1 MTNQEYITGIAT
13 LISDY
18 RITELTKPLDAAHVE
33 RWVCQF
39 APEER
44 RVVLRETF
52 HILSRHYVKKEGIYA
67 FLDEKVIDPIVK
79 KGNINDV
86 IFAFTQKNGNSQ
98 KFIYDYIGS
107 KGKFTIQRGNFTDA
121 SKLYI
126 YVDDGLYSE
135 GRAEGDIGRLIE
147 LLPEKAHL
155 QVYYMLVYS
164 EGMAYWKEKFLRKAE
179 KKQITIDFI
188 HKDSYINDR
197 DKELDRYDFFW
208 PDQSCSEDEEVA
220 RYEKKLRVTNRY
232 QALYCKNE
240 NNPGV
245 CSSSEANKQLTA
257 IFLKYGIHI
266 ANATQSKQF
275 LPLGFGLPISF
286 GFGAVNATDCN
297 IPNNCPLVLWWGD
310 IDSPETLAGAWYP
323 LLPRRN
329 NREMYEEI
337 RKYEADLSLAGN
349 KDILKTVYRL
359 SVEECRK
366 SRQANANWKDFIE
379 NVNISEI
386 HEEIQASELYQYMQ
400 RLDMDII
407 KMIQTVM
414 YIGLD
419 YHPERTSEQDMEH
432 YYEAYEYEEYTQM
445 QEAEDVG
452 LQVEDP
458 EWLYW
463 SWMEDLIWQEG
474 YDAKDIEIDQ
484 IYSKLECLPKYMK
497 RAFKILGIQ

>member
-1 MTNQEYITGIAT
+1 
-13 LISDY
+13 
-18 RITELTKPLDAAHVE
+18 
-33 RWVCQF
+33 
-39 APEER
+39 
-44 RVVLRETF
+44 
-52 HILSRHYVKKEGIYA
+52 
-67 FLDEKVIDPIVK
+67 
-79 KGNINDV
+79 
-86 IFAFTQKNGNSQ
+86 
-98 KFIYDYIGS
+98 
-107 KGKFTIQRGNFTDA
+107 
-121 SKLYI
+121 
-126 YVDDGLYSE
+126 
-135 GRAEGDIGRLIE
+135 
-147 LLPEKAHL
+147 
-155 QVYYMLVYS
+155 
-164 EGMAYWKEKFLRKAE
+164 
-179 KKQITIDFI
+179 
-188 HKDSYINDR
+188 
-197 DKELDRYDFFW
+197 
-208 PDQSCSEDEEVA
+208 
-220 RYEKKLRVTNRY
+220 
-232 QALYCKNE
+232 
-240 NNPGV
+240 
-245 CSSSEANKQLTA
+245 
-257 IFLKYGIHI
+257 
-266 ANATQSKQF
+266 
-275 LPLGFGLPISF
+275 
-286 GFGAVNATDCN
+286 
-297 IPNNCPLVLWWGD
+297 
-310 IDSPETLAGAWYP
+310 
-323 LLPRRN
+323 
-329 NREMYEEI
+329 MYEEI